1 MVAKVK
7 KDILALEIEHLDH
20 VEKNVLQSV
29 KTLEIVERSP
39 SALSESKVDFLS
51 ERACFI
57 ES

>member
-39 SALSESKVDFLS
+39 SALSGSKVQGLFY
-51 ERACFI
+51 
-57 ES
+57 